1 MIKKKSVDDEVKHAN
16 IIHLFKYGYNNRK
29 KVLSAIHKKICS
41 SLLMNDTG
49 SVDMVKPNVKKH
61 GNSDIK
67 C

>member
-1 MIKKKSVDDEVKHAN
+1 MDITIV
-16 IIHLFKYGYNNRK
+16 K
-29 KVLSAIHKKICS
+29 KVLSAIHKKICP

>member
-1 MIKKKSVDDEVKHAN
+1 MQTLSIFLNMDITIVN
-16 IIHLFKYGYNNRK
+16 
-29 KVLSAIHKKICS
+29 KVLSAIHKKICP